1 MKICPTCQASF
12 PQGFQYCP
20 NDTDLLLTSEEYA
33 LRSRPATQ
41 AAPPEAAPSAVP
53 TPPPA
58 PTPIVEAPPVPLP
71 FRKSEERRSAGSE
84 RKANL
89 QTPVTPPVTPP
100 VKPNAAPPASASSQS
115 TSGSAS
121 GKMDQAAAGLSFS
134 VPETGS
140 LITRLGAAIQ
150 QFTRDF
156 GKPTPRVRPGDT
168 GEFQFLL
175 ADESFLSRIKREV
188 VTAGRDFGRNPR
200 GFIAETFR
208 GEGST
213 HRRRRMLQAGVALAV
228 IVYAGFFTTL
238 LLIALIGKKGALLVS
253 VVDYVSTAVTAA
265 KVTVTQLEGGNFQGT
280 LATNDKGEVAF
291 NKLPVGKYKVQ
302 VDGNSCEIRERE
314 IEIKVGQTKEDF
326 KICSE
331 QVTLL
336 DTKSEK
342 TPKELMP
349 KGKGDFVGG
358 SKAKPEKASGGGG
371 GGRNQ
376 PTPASKGNLPQAS
389 LTQQIVMPNPEPPKI
404 AHPSLPVAMTVY
416 ADPNALPQFKGGQIG
431 LPNGAEGPPS
441 SGPGSG
447 AGIGDGSGTGVG
459 KGRGGGVGPGE
470 GGNTGGGSMGLGGG
484 GGVEEAGKNGAGKPT
499 ILYKERAKYTE
510 EARQNKV
517 QGTVLL
523 SAIFT
528 ADGRITGIKVVRPLP
543 DGLTEKAIEAAQK
556 IRFQPATK
564 NGAAISVRAQIE
576 FNFALY

>member
-33 LRSRPATQ
+33 LRSRPA
-41 AAPPEAAPSAVP
+41 APSAPPEATPPSVQA
-53 TPPPA
+53 PPPA
-58 PTPIVEAPPVPLP
+58 PTSPITEASTTPLP
-71 FRKSEERRSAGSE
+71 FRQPEEKRSAGSE
-84 RKANL
+84 RKPNIK
-89 QTPVTPPVTPP
+89 TS
-100 VKPNAAPPASASSQS
+100 VKPIESPQAQ
-115 TSGSAS
+115 AS
-121 GKMDQAAAGLSFS
+121 GKPDSAAAGLSFS
-134 VPETGS
+134 MPESGS

-156 GKPTPRVRPGDT
+156 GKPAPRVRPGET

-175 ADESFLSRIKREV
+175 PDESFSSRIKREA
-188 VTAGRDFGRNPR
+188 VTAGREFGRNPR
-200 GFIAETFR
+200 GFIVETFR

-213 HRRRRMLQAGVALAV
+213 QRRRRMMQAGAALAMSIYAVAL
-228 IVYAGFFTTL
+228 IIS
-238 LLIALIGKKGALLVS
+238 LLIGLIGKKGALFVS
-253 VVDYVSTAVTAA
+253 VMDYVSTAVAAA
-265 KVTVTQLEGGNFQGT
+265 KVTVTQIDGGGSFQGT

-291 NKLPVGKYKVQ
+291 NKLPVGKYKIQ

-314 IEIKVGQTKEDF
+314 IEIKGGETKEDF

-331 QVTLL
+331 QIAMLQTDV
-336 DTKSEK
+336 DK
-342 TPKELMP
+342 PQKELMP

-358 SKAKPEKASGGGG
+358 SKARPEKASGGGG

-404 AHPSLPVAMTVY
+404 KNPTMPVAMTVY
-416 ADPNALPQFKGGQIG
+416 ADPNALPQYKGGPIG

-447 AGIGDGSGTGVG
+447 AGIGNGSGTGVG
-459 KGRGGGVGPGE
+459 QGRGGGVGPGE
-470 GGNTGGGSMGLGGG
+470 GGNTGGGNFGLGGG
-484 GGVEEAGKNGAGKPT
+484 GGVEEAGRNGAGKPT

-528 ADGRITGIKVVRPLP
+528 ADGRITSIKVVRPLP

-564 NGAAISVRAQIE
+564 NGVAITVRAQIE